1 MLTQVYS
8 AALAATEAHVEPA
21 VPAEAIGWGIFA
33 AFLIMM
39 FATMA
44 FTSVGHRHSAVE
56 EHIDPH
62 RQHPNKHDHGQAR
75 H

>member
-8 AALAATEAHVEPA
+8 AALAASETHVELPIPA
-21 VPAEAIGWGIFA
+21 TVIGGGIFVV
-33 AFLIMM
+33 FLIMM

-44 FTSVGHRHSAVE
+44 FTSVGQRHAAVE
-56 EHIDPH
+56 EHVDPH